1 MPSGI
6 VIQTTEVLDSV
17 VASVELSNSSV
28 VVTSGVLVVE
38 LTELVVKVVLVVE
51 SELTI
56 DGVGEDEVMVFVV
69 VELLEVVE
77 LVLVV

>member
-6 VIQTTEVLDSV
+6 VIQTTEVPDSV
-17 VASVELSNSSV
+17 VPSIELSNSSV
-28 VVTSGVLVVE
+28 VVTSVVLVVE

-56 DGVGEDEVMVFVV
+56 DGVV
-69 VELLEVVE
+69 
-77 LVLVV
+77 

>member
-17 VASVELSNSSV
+17 AASVELSNSSV
-28 VVTSGVLVVE
+28 VVTSEVLVVE

-56 DGVGEDEVMVFVV
+56 DGVV
-69 VELLEVVE
+69 
-77 LVLVV
+77 

>member
-28 VVTSGVLVVE
+28 VVTSEVLVVE

-56 DGVGEDEVMVFVV
+56 DRVV
-69 VELLEVVE
+69 
-77 LVLVV
+77 

>member
-6 VIQTTEVLDSV
+6 VIQTTEVLYSV
-17 VASVELSNSSV
+17 VPFLELSNSSV
-28 VVTSGVLVVE
+28 VVTSVVLVVE

-56 DGVGEDEVMVFVV
+56 DGVV
-69 VELLEVVE
+69 
-77 LVLVV
+77 

>member
-6 VIQTTEVLDSV
+6 VIQTTVLDSV

-28 VVTSGVLVVE
+28 VVTSVVLVVE

-56 DGVGEDEVMVFVV
+56 DGVV
-69 VELLEVVE
+69 
-77 LVLVV
+77 

>member
-6 VIQTTEVLDSV
+6 VIQTTEVLYSV
-17 VASVELSNSSV
+17 VPSIELSNSSV
-28 VVTSGVLVVE
+28 VVTSVVLVVE

-56 DGVGEDEVMVFVV
+56 DGVV
-69 VELLEVVE
+69 
-77 LVLVV
+77 

>member
-56 DGVGEDEVMVFVV
+56 DGVV
-69 VELLEVVE
+69 
-77 LVLVV
+77 

>member
-17 VASVELSNSSV
+17 VPSVELSNSSV
-28 VVTSGVLVVE
+28 VVTSVVLVVE

-56 DGVGEDEVMVFVV
+56 DGVV
-69 VELLEVVE
+69 
-77 LVLVV
+77 

>member
-6 VIQTTEVLDSV
+6 VIQTREVLDSV
-17 VASVELSNSSV
+17 VPSIELSNSSV
-28 VVTSGVLVVE
+28 VVTSVVLVVE

-56 DGVGEDEVMVFVV
+56 DGVV
-69 VELLEVVE
+69 
-77 LVLVV
+77 

>member
-6 VIQTTEVLDSV
+6 VIQTREVLDSV
-17 VASVELSNSSV
+17 VDSVELSNSSV
-28 VVTSGVLVVE
+28 VVTSVVLVVE

-56 DGVGEDEVMVFVV
+56 DGVV
-69 VELLEVVE
+69 
-77 LVLVV
+77 

>member
-28 VVTSGVLVVE
+28 VVTSEVLVVE

-56 DGVGEDEVMVFVV
+56 DGVV
-69 VELLEVVE
+69 
-77 LVLVV
+77 

>member
-6 VIQTTEVLDSV
+6 VIQTREVLDSV

-28 VVTSGVLVVE
+28 VVTSEVLVVE

-56 DGVGEDEVMVFVV
+56 DGVV
-69 VELLEVVE
+69 
-77 LVLVV
+77 

>member
-6 VIQTTEVLDSV
+6 VIQTREVLDSV

-28 VVTSGVLVVE
+28 VVTSVVLVVE

-56 DGVGEDEVMVFVV
+56 DGVV
-69 VELLEVVE
+69 
-77 LVLVV
+77 

>member
-6 VIQTTEVLDSV
+6 VIQTTVLDSV
-17 VASVELSNSSV
+17 VASVELSNSLV
-28 VVTSGVLVVE
+28 VVTSEVLVVE

-56 DGVGEDEVMVFVV
+56 DGVV
-69 VELLEVVE
+69 
-77 LVLVV
+77 

>member
-17 VASVELSNSSV
+17 VPSIELSNSSV
-28 VVTSGVLVVE
+28 VVTSVVLVVE

-56 DGVGEDEVMVFVV
+56 DGVV
-69 VELLEVVE
+69 
-77 LVLVV
+77 

>member
-6 VIQTTEVLDSV
+6 VIQTREVLDSV
-17 VASVELSNSSV
+17 VASVELSNSLV
-28 VVTSGVLVVE
+28 VVTSVVLVVE

-56 DGVGEDEVMVFVV
+56 DGVV
-69 VELLEVVE
+69 
-77 LVLVV
+77 

>member
-6 VIQTTEVLDSV
+6 VIQTREVLYSV
-17 VASVELSNSSV
+17 VPFLELSNSSV
-28 VVTSGVLVVE
+28 VVTSVVLVVE

-56 DGVGEDEVMVFVV
+56 DGVV
-69 VELLEVVE
+69 
-77 LVLVV
+77 

>member
-17 VASVELSNSSV
+17 AASVELSNSSV
-28 VVTSGVLVVE
+28 VVTSVVLVVE

-56 DGVGEDEVMVFVV
+56 DGVV
-69 VELLEVVE
+69 
-77 LVLVV
+77 

>member
-6 VIQTTEVLDSV
+6 VIQTREVLDSV
-17 VASVELSNSSV
+17 VASVELSNSLV
-28 VVTSGVLVVE
+28 VVTSEVLVVE

-56 DGVGEDEVMVFVV
+56 DGVV
-69 VELLEVVE
+69 
-77 LVLVV
+77 